1 MDGGGGLKSGILRF
15 APYMMILT
23 CTRLYTCMVYTLY
36 TGLYTIYMTIKTCT
50 VPLCICIWCILY
62 TIRAFKTSRQLLE
75 FRQLLQVSPLATS
88 RTITNTCQQTNSKS
102 YNVLQNVL
110 FALEISNDGFPCSN
124 IIYSIVK
131 YFVSSYIDFTTLVS
145 KTRQCLL
152 LFVLKFTRVSP
163 FPFAILNSTY

>member
-1 MDGGGGLKSGILRF
+1 
-15 APYMMILT
+15 MILT

-36 TGLYTIYMTIKTCT
+36 TGIYTIYMTIKTCT

-75 FRQLLQVSPLATS
+75 FCQLLQVSLLATS

-102 YNVLQNVL
+102 YNVLQNGL

-131 YFVSSYIDFTTLVS
+131 YFVSSYIDFTRYLGFKDSTMSVVIRAQVHS
-145 KTRQCLL
+145 C
-152 LFVLKFTRVSP
+152 
-163 FPFAILNSTY
+163 FAISFCHFEF